1 MSPSS
6 PTRLPAGPGVRVRAP
21 SKVNLYLAVGD
32 VRDDGYHDLVTVFH
46 ALDLADEL
54 TITPARRSSV
64 RCTPADGVPAGAKN
78 LAGMAVRLL
87 AQRTRSGGPVA
98 IDIAKQIP
106 VAGGMAGGSADA
118 AAALVG
124 CAALWELDLDR
135 RQLTEIGR
143 ELGADVPFALAG
155 GTALGTGRGDLLSP
169 VMTRARLHWVLAMAE
184 GGLSTPAVF
193 AELDRLREQGNPPR
207 VKPVDTMLA
216 ALAGGEPAAVAAAL
230 GNDLQAA
237 AVSLQPELRRTLR
250 AGEAAGALGG
260 VVSGS
265 GPTVAFLCADAE
277 SAGAVAAELAGSG
290 TCRSVRVAAG
300 PAPGAR
306 VIPTSPVRG

>member
-6 PTRLPAGPGVRVRAP
+6 PPRLPAGPVVRVRAP

-155 GTALGTGRGDLLSP
+155 GTALGTGRGDLLSSGRHHS
-169 VMTRARLHWVLAMAE
+169 TRKARH
-184 GGLSTPAVF
+184 GHFGF
-193 AELDRLREQGNPPR
+193 R
-207 VKPVDTMLA
+207 VVV
-216 ALAGGEPAAVAAAL
+216 VA
-230 GNDLQAA
+230 
-237 AVSLQPELRRTLR
+237 S
-250 AGEAAGALGG
+250 
-260 VVSGS
+260 S
-265 GPTVAFLCADAE
+265 
-277 SAGAVAAELAGSG
+277 SA
-290 TCRSVRVAAG
+290 
-300 PAPGAR
+300 P
-306 VIPTSPVRG
+306 